1 LEKSKVIAFASVLL
15 RVALQDSSA
24 LALAAALGDVSLRR
38 MTRSK
43 GKHVLLAGKLRNNTH
58 ISLQHHDA
66 RLHVQLLLE
75 SRRRRRNV
83 IICFVR
89 LHVHPQ

>member
-1 LEKSKVIAFASVLL
+1 MEKSKVIAFVSVLL
-15 RVALQDSSA
+15 RVDASA
-24 LALAAALGDVSLRR
+24 LALAAAFGDVSLRR

-43 GKHVLLAGKLRNNTH
+43 GKHVLLAGQLRNNTH
-58 ISLQHHDA
+58 ISLQRHDA

-75 SRRRRRNV
+75 SRRRNV